1 MCNCEE
7 LSLPTGNTGSQ
18 GLYGGYSTD
27 FLFSS
32 TLTASPSSGTL
43 RFNSATYNLVS
54 SIYVSD
60 TNNDSI
66 DIDLVLDTFTGG
78 YIRIFKKD
86 DNTKFWYGLITAN
99 TDSGSYHTLTVTYI
113 LSNGTFSADDNIVV
127 TYVKNGTDGAAGS
140 NGTDGTNYPVVLSN
154 DISDSGLSSSTSEQI
169 LKSYTLPAGTLTT
182 NGDIC
187 EITAVFQITIDGY
200 TKKPGLYFGAKELI
214 GNNTAIS
221 AASPVV
227 SFYESGVTANSRIVV
242 IKAEVSRTAAAT
254 QFAVVNSSRTMT
266 IEGSNVLLNTAS
278 TPAET
283 LSGTILIK
291 ATASSSTGSLNNV
304 ICKQL
309 TVKYLKL

>member
-1 MCNCEE
+1 MCEE
-7 LSLPTGNTGSQ
+7 LDLPVGEDGAD
-18 GLYGGYSTD
+18 GLYGGYSSD
-27 FLFSS
+27 WLFSTTTTPS
-32 TLTASPSSGTL
+32 PASKYV

-66 DIDLVLDTFTGG
+66 DVDLLLDTFTGG

-140 NGTDGTNYPVVLSN
+140 DGTDGTNYPVVLSN

-187 EITAVFQITIDGY
+187 EITAVFQIIIDGY

-214 GNNTAIS
+214 GNNTSIS